1 MTRFGN
7 GFYTA
12 DDGMNFN
19 TEKDCNEYEKNT
31 LFPLLKG
38 KKFDNSFNPVDDFSK
53 AYYFILS
60 NDKDIEDLHTLN
72 KIYNVW
78 SDIING
84 AGFYYHDPNSEKYVN
99 LSEVYQKILELA
111 F

>member
-1 MTRFGN
+1 MEKWTDT
-7 GFYTA
+7 YVA
-12 DDGMNFN
+12 DDNTRFN
-19 TEKDCNEYEKNT
+19 TEKDCIEYEKNN

-38 KKFDNSFNPVDDFSK
+38 KKFGKHFNPVNNFSE

-60 NDKDIEDLHTLN
+60 TEKDIEDLHTLN

-78 SDIING
+78 SDIIDG
-84 AGFYYHDPNSEKYVN
+84 VGFYYYDPNSEKYVN
-99 LSEVYQKILELA
+99 LSTIYQKILELA